1 MTKKLLIN
9 YKLKQK
15 NYNFWLNRLNL
26 KNSNLVCSKDE
37 RLSNFENDFMIK
49 CLKPNKSILEI
60 GCGNGVLLKKLIKK
74 KKVKYYLGTDF
85 VKELIDRNKKKI
97 KRKNIDFDQLDMTVV
112 KSDTFN
118 KKFDYIISK
127 RAVQNVLSQ
136 KLQLKAIDKLGIF
149 LKKNGLM
156 LLMESSRTAQKNLN
170 RYRKIF
176 NLHKIVPPWH
186 NLFLDDNLIKKHKFK
201 NVKLIKIENFS
212 SSFYFITRIIYAAYA
227 KMKNKKVDFINPLNL
242 IATSID
248 SKILKEDFSQIKIY
262 IFKKK

>member
-26 KNSNLVCSKDE
+26 KNSKLVCSKDE

-136 KLQLKAIDKLGIF
+136 KLQLKAIDKLGVF

-156 LLMESSRTAQKNLN
+156 LN
-170 RYRKIF
+170 
-176 NLHKIVPPWH
+176 
-186 NLFLDDNLIKKHKFK
+186 
-201 NVKLIKIENFS
+201 
-212 SSFYFITRIIYAAYA
+212 
-227 KMKNKKVDFINPLNL
+227 
-242 IATSID
+242 
-248 SKILKEDFSQIKIY
+248 
-262 IFKKK
+262 